1 MADSNDAYT
10 LLGLII
16 EIIDGIPC
24 VEIKVTEGQG
34 LTFEKIIERDIF
46 GPLDMTHSFYDPSSM
61 KEWIVVPKN
70 ESRQDIISVDYD
82 VNLFNAYT
90 L

>member
-1 MADSNDAYT
+1 V
-10 LLGLII
+10 
-16 EIIDGIPC
+16 C
-24 VEIKVTEGQG
+24 KIKVTEGHG
-34 LTFEKIIERDIF
+34 LTFEQIIERDIF

-61 KEWIVVPKN
+61 KESIVVPKN

-82 VNLFNAYT
+82 VNIFNAYA